1 MIKDDNVTSLY
12 LAIRDAY
19 PTKALA
25 HTRVIALSGMTQLSL
40 DLWHASLSKQ
50 RKNEAPIDTYIYGD
64 TLLSRQIDATLI
76 PGLMDLTQYTRPSRL
91 VFISGTFKRDGF
103 KQLLDYMI
111 ANREKGYFKNMKY
124 FQVSEHNIQACVDPN
139 DAETLQAS
147 ILADL
152 KTICEDK
159 VNFPVLAEI
168 NLDNNGYNEGG
179 SVTDISQF
187 ALKLMNTC
195 SAETGVTVSAWSD
208 LGRGY
213 PKMCGTTGEH
223 YYYYDLE
230 DEAERAQCRFTWNW
244 ELKDSINQY
253 ASAGPFP
260 NRHNLDFCD
269 SA

>member
-1 MIKDDNVTSLY
+1 MTELY
-12 LAIRDAY
+12 LKVRDAY
-19 PTKALA
+19 PKKALA
-25 HTRVIALSGMTQLSL
+25 HTRVIALAGMTQLSL
-40 DLWHASLSKQ
+40 NLWHESLSKQ
-50 RKNEAPIDTYIYGD
+50 VKNEAPIDTYIYGD
-64 TLLSRQIDATLI
+64 VLLSRQIDAQLI

-111 ANREKGYFKNMKY
+111 ANREKGYFVNMKY

-179 SVTDISQF
+179 SATDISQF
-187 ALKLMNTC
+187 ALKLMATC
-195 SAETGVTVSAWSD
+195 PAESGVTVSAWTD

-213 PKMCGTTGEH
+213 PLMCGTTGEH

-230 DEAERAQCRFTWNW
+230 DEAEIAQCRFTWNW
-244 ELKDSINQY
+244 ELKDGSRRYGSQ
-253 ASAGPFP
+253 GPFP
-260 NRHNLDFCD
+260 NRNNPLTC
-269 SA
+269 